1 MELPENWSNAMTL
14 RILILLFGLTLVF
27 PAHAANPQVEMK
39 TSMGTVT
46 LELYPDK
53 APKTVENFLR
63 YAKSGFYKGTV
74 FHRVIRNF
82 MIQGGGFDTGL
93 QQKETLAT
101 IQNEAGNGL
110 RNEIYTLAMARRP
123 DPHSASSQFFI
134 NTRDNEFLNFSSP
147 TRQGFGYCVFGRVVK
162 GMEVVDAI
170 SAVRTGPAGPFPSDV
185 PEKPVI
191 IEEVRLLP

>member
-1 MELPENWSNAMTL
+1 MTQ
-14 RILILLFGLTLVF
+14 RFLILLFGLTLAYG
-27 PAHAANPQVEMK
+27 AHAANPQVEMK
-39 TSMGTVT
+39 TNMGTIT

-63 YAKSGFYKGTV
+63 YVKSGFYKGTV

-82 MIQGGGFDTGL
+82 MMQGGGFDAGL

-110 RNEIYTLAMARRP
+110 RNETYTLAMARRP

-134 NTRDNEFLNFSSP
+134 NTRDNDFLNFSSP

-162 GMEVVDAI
+162 GMDVVDSI
-170 SAVRTGPAGPFPSDV
+170 SAVRTGPGGPFPSDV